1 MEHCILIADDHS
13 MIRKGLKLYMQMNLG
28 YSNIQEVGNCNEL
41 MNELVKKKY
50 THLVLDIILSDG
62 STLEV
67 IPNITRV
74 FPDLQILVFSMQPA
88 EIYGEALKQYG
99 IQYYLS
105 KSSGE
110 DEIISVLQKFLQ
122 NELTASRPTG
132 IQNVDNPFTLLAPR
146 ELEIL
151 HYVLKGIGTKN
162 IAETLNLKMNTVS
175 TIKNRIYEKTKANPL
190 KREIPASVAIHKKPL
205 CSSHCIPLIPL
216 EGKPF
221 SVV

>member
-1 MEHCILIADDHS
+1 
-13 MIRKGLKLYMQMNLG
+13 MQMNLG

-175 TIKNRIYEKTKANPL
+175 TIKNRIYEKTKASNI
-190 KREIPASVAIHKKPL
+190 KE
-205 CSSHCIPLIPL
+205 LIEL
-216 EGKPF
+216 ATLYN
-221 SVV
+221 VNY

>member
-13 MIRKGLKLYMQMNLG
+13 MIRKGLKLYMQLNLG
-28 YSNIQEVGNCNEL
+28 YSNIQEVGSCHDL

-67 IPNITRV
+67 IPNIRKV
-74 FPDLQILVFSMQPA
+74 YPDLQILVFSMQPA

-99 IQYYLS
+99 IQFYLS

-122 NELTASRPTG
+122 NELTASRLTG
-132 IQNVDNPFTLLAPR
+132 MQNVDNPFTLLAPR

-175 TIKNRIYEKTKANPL
+175 TIKNRIYEKTKASNI
-190 KREIPASVAIHKKPL
+190 KE
-205 CSSHCIPLIPL
+205 LIEL
-216 EGKPF
+216 ATLYN
-221 SVV
+221 VNY